1 MRISTI
7 TNLTTIIL
15 IIIALSF
22 AGFLW
27 WAFAVVN
34 RPFSQFQSY
43 YQLKDAV
50 SIDGR
55 NKINAYLQSGDT
67 LKLSAAV
74 EHYEGLRLLALE
86 TFDGETAEATNLYIE
101 SLLEGLNGKFRAAG
115 KLSDN
120 TTGLLLQSE
129 REMRAA
135 VEELMG
141 YAHQGLQQTG
151 SRATNYLIH
160 AATLATQLH
169 QIAESR
175 QRYYDTERTEHADNV
190 QQIIQGMQSIVT
202 QLQKL
207 PRLGIYIEDEVDE
220 LELSLLGENTV
231 NIGREEKGQILLNEL
246 NSLLTRYPQEWQRT
260 RELYHL
266 GSESRNELAN
276 LVDSLEREIANAESG
291 VNQQRHQVLLKISIF
306 STLFVLF
313 FILTAIFMRVFQG
326 RVVLKNLARLKYSLQ
341 LLVDSGEI
349 QLLHI
354 RNPYSE
360 VGELARLFNNLLEHQ
375 QKQRQARESQLENVS
390 DSLQGM
396 TNQIDHIHQ
405 ITLSTR
411 GNVERSQQLMEEL
424 ERLAQQVH
432 QTSNEVESYS
442 RQTEGSMD
450 ESQKH
455 AEAVLHASE
464 KTNRSLSEIQLS
476 LNTLN
481 VDVDEVTNI
490 IDMMKKIAEQTSL
503 LSLNAAIE
511 SARAGESGRGF
522 AVVADEVRKLALQ
535 TQDFLADIDSIL
547 QKLRGSTDDVNHR
560 MQGIASTAENQA
572 LLATDLLGTSH
583 GVRLQS
589 QKSVEMA
596 QQAAS
601 HVNQAVLHLD
611 QFKLAVDDMGEQI
624 NRSEEMANQIKSAVR
639 EKADEITSS
648 LSMSV
653 TSGKAA

>member
-22 AGFLW
+22 AGFLS
-27 WAFAVVN
+27 WAFSTVD
-34 RPFSQFQSY
+34 RPFTQFQSY

-50 SIDGR
+50 SIEGR
-55 NKINAYLQSGDT
+55 NKINAYLQSGDA

-74 EHYEGLRLLALE
+74 EHYEELQTLALQ
-86 TFDGETAEATNLYIE
+86 TFDGETSAATSLYIE
-101 SLLEGLNGKFRAAG
+101 SLLEGLSGKFRAAG

-120 TTGLLLQSE
+120 NTGLLLQSE

-135 VEELMG
+135 IEELLD
-141 YAHQGLQQTG
+141 YARQGLVKRH
-151 SRATNYLIH
+151 SRATDYMLT
-160 AATLATQLH
+160 AASLATQLH
-169 QIAESR
+169 LLAESR
-175 QRYYDTERTEHADNV
+175 QRYYETERTEHADNV
-190 QQIIQGMQSIVT
+190 LQIIQQMQTIMAGLKS
-202 QLQKL
+202 L
-207 PRLGIYIEDEVDE
+207 PELGIYIEEEVDE
-220 LELSLLGENTV
+220 LELSLLGENAV
-231 NIGREEKGQILLNEL
+231 SAPREELGKKRLSELSYLLG
-246 NSLLTRYPQEWQRT
+246 RYPQEWQRT
-260 RELYHL
+260 QDIYQL
-266 GSESRNELAN
+266 GSESRNELAS
-276 LVDSLEREIANAESG
+276 LVASLETEIANAESDITDR
-291 VNQQRHQVLLKISIF
+291 RHQALVNITIF
-306 STLFVLF
+306 SALFVLF

-326 RVVLKNLARLKYSLQ
+326 RVVLSNLAKLQYSLQ

-349 QLLHI
+349 QLMKI
-354 RNPYSE
+354 RNPHSE
-360 VGELARLFNNLLEHQ
+360 VGELTQLFNSLLEHQ
-375 QKQRQARESQLENVS
+375 QKQKLARETQLENVS

-396 TNQIDHIHQ
+396 TRQIDHIHQ

-411 GNVERSQQLMEEL
+411 SNVQRSQLLMEEL
-424 ERLAQQVH
+424 ELLARQVH

-464 KTNRSLSEIQLS
+464 KTNRSLTEIQNS
-476 LNTLN
+476 LDTLN

-535 TQDFLADIDSIL
+535 TQDFLTDIDSIML
-547 QKLRGSTDDVNHR
+547 KLRGSTDDVNSR

-572 LLATDLLGTSH
+572 RLATDLLDTSH
-583 GVRLQS
+583 GVRVQS

-611 QFKLAVDDMGEQI
+611 QFKLAVNDMGEQI
-624 NRSEEMANQIKSAVR
+624 SRSEEAASQIKSSVR

-648 LSMSV
+648 LSLDVS
-653 TSGKAA
+653 SGRAA